1 MLLSLNEPKK
11 TNFKI
16 TTVITNKINNDN
28 IKSLD
33 SLYARLLINEPS
45 LIGKIQINYPKKIIQ
60 IRNNKI
66 QIIFG
71 NILI

>member
-1 MLLSLNEPKK
+1 MKKVLLVGFGSEIGSMLLSLNEPKK

-45 LIGKIQINYPKKIIQ
+45 LIGKIQINYPK
-60 IRNNKI
+60 NNS
-66 QIIFG
+66 
-71 NILI
+71 N

>member
-45 LIGKIQINYPKKIIQ
+45 LIGKIQINYPKK
-60 IRNNKI
+60 
-66 QIIFG
+66 
-71 NILI
+71 